1 MQPWLLA
8 NAAQGDTM
16 LIRISEIQIKKRI
29 RKDFG
34 NLNELAESMNI
45 HGLMNPIVIDR
56 DHILI
61 AGQRRLESAKK
72 LGWKTIEATIV
83 DAHTKID
90 KLEMEIEENIHRK
103 DFTTDEIV
111 DAYSKL
117 ERLKNPGFFRKLLQR
132 IGKLFRKLFRR

>member
-1 MQPWLLA
+1 
-8 NAAQGDTM
+8 M

-34 NLNELAESMNI
+34 NLNELAESMNS
-45 HGLMNPIVIDR
+45 HGLMNPIVLTSDY
-56 DHILI
+56 ILI

-72 LGWKTIEATIV
+72 LGWKNIEATII
-83 DAHTKID
+83 DASTKID
-90 KLEMEIEENIHRK
+90 KLEMEIEENLHRK

-117 ERLKNPGFFRKLLQR
+117 EKLKNPCFIRKLLQR
-132 IGKLFRKLFRR
+132 IGNFFRNFFRR

>member
-1 MQPWLLA
+1 
-8 NAAQGDTM
+8 M

-45 HGLMNPIVIDR
+45 HGLMNPIVLTSDK
-56 DHILI
+56 ILI

-72 LGWKTIEATIV
+72 LGWENIEATIIE
-83 DAHTKID
+83 APTKID
-90 KLEMEIEENIHRK
+90 KLEMEIEENLHRK

-117 ERLKNPGFFRKLLQR
+117 EKLKNPCFLGKFLQQIKDFFK
-132 IGKLFRKLFRR
+132 KLFRR

>member
-1 MQPWLLA
+1 
-8 NAAQGDTM
+8 M

-34 NLNELAESMNI
+34 NLNVLAESMNL
-45 HGLMNPIVIDR
+45 HGLMNTIVIDR
-56 DHILI
+56 DHMLI

-83 DAHTKID
+83 DAPTKID

-117 ERLKNPGFFRKLLQR
+117 ERLKNPGFFRKLLQC
-132 IGKLFRKLFRR
+132 IGNFFRKLFHR

>member
-1 MQPWLLA
+1 
-8 NAAQGDTM
+8 M
-16 LIRISEIQIKKRI
+16 LIRVSEIQIKKRI

-45 HGLMNPIVIDR
+45 HGLMNPIVLDR
-56 DHILI
+56 DHLLI

-72 LGWKTIEATIV
+72 LGWEKIEATII
-83 DAHTKID
+83 DAPTKID
-90 KLEMEIEENIHRK
+90 KLEIEIEENIHRK

-117 ERLKNPGFFRKLLQR
+117 EKLKNPCFVRKILQY
-132 IGKLFRKLFRR
+132 IGKFFKKLFRR

>member
-1 MQPWLLA
+1 
-8 NAAQGDTM
+8 M

-34 NLNELAESMNI
+34 NLNELTESMNI
-45 HGLMNPIVIDR
+45 HGLMNPIVLTR

-72 LGWKTIEATIV
+72 LGWKDIEATII
-83 DAHTKID
+83 DAPTKID

-117 ERLKNPGFFRKLLQR
+117 EKLKNPGILQ
-132 IGKLFRKLFRR
+132 KLFRCIRDFFKKLFRRRTR

>member
-1 MQPWLLA
+1 
-8 NAAQGDTM
+8 M

-45 HGLMNPIVIDR
+45 HGLMNPIVITRDR
-56 DHILI
+56 ILI

-72 LGWKTIEATIV
+72 LGSENIEATIV
-83 DAHTKID
+83 NAPTKID

-117 ERLKNPGFFRKLLQR
+117 EKIKNPGFFRKFLQH
-132 IGKLFRKLFRR
+132 IGNFFRKLFRR

>member
-1 MQPWLLA
+1 
-8 NAAQGDTM
+8 M

-45 HGLMNPIVIDR
+45 HGLLNPIVITR
-56 DHILI
+56 DYMLI

-72 LGWKTIEATIV
+72 LGWEHIEVTIV
-83 DAHTKID
+83 DAPTRIQ
-90 KLEMEIEENIHRK
+90 KLELEIEENIHRK

-117 ERLKNPGFFRKLLQR
+117 EGLKKPGFISKFLQC
-132 IGKLFRKLFRR
+132 IGIFFRKLFRC

>member
-1 MQPWLLA
+1 
-8 NAAQGDTM
+8 M

-56 DHILI
+56 DHMLI

-83 DAHTKID
+83 DAPTKID

-117 ERLKNPGFFRKLLQR
+117 ERLKNPDFFHKLLQC
-132 IGKLFRKLFRR
+132 IGNFFRKLFRRQ